1 MTVRSSWM
9 MAAAGALVALLAFSS
24 PGVAGEKG
32 PGGGTGG
39 TLGLG
44 LDASWATPMTDGE
57 LGELRGG
64 FAGLA
69 FSVFF
74 SGTFDSLG
82 NATGTLD
89 VDTTGTFDE
98 PAPEVTVTDTNV
110 LITAVVGEFQ
120 GASGIFLINQVPGS
134 FNVVNLNMFIQISI
148 INVLNGADAPSLQS
162 LLSSGI

>member
-1 MTVRSSWM
+1 MTVRSSW
-9 MAAAGALVALLAFSS
+9 MAAAGALVALLLFSS

-32 PGGGTGG
+32 PGGDTGG

-74 SGTFDSLG
+74 NGTFDSLG

-89 VDTTGTFDE
+89 VDTTGTFDG
-98 PAPEVTVTDTNV
+98 PAPEVTIDGTSAQ
-110 LITAVVGEFQ
+110 ISAVIGNFQ
-120 GASGIFLINQVPGS
+120 GASGFFVINQVPGS
-134 FNVVNLNMFIQISI
+134 FNVVNATMIIQISI
-148 INVLNGADAPSLQS
+148 INVLNGTDIPSLQS
-162 LLSSGI
+162 LLSFGF